1 MNAAHSNTARRSD
14 DDKAAR
20 ILMQE
25 TKAAAFDDAL
35 KVAKEAPAT
44 ARKVK
49 ALEAENAALKQQADR
64 PVSVTVQAPRRATVK
79 GVTKLP
85 KSTDIA
91 FAKAVAHFA
100 QRDVAQVADDL
111 FPGDAGR
118 LQRKAATA
126 PAATTDAGWGAE
138 LVNNDVGPWVEELR
152 PVSVYAAMA
161 AGGVPLPMA
170 DLANLTMPT
179 NPGTGDISGSFVGE
193 KGTIPVKSTVV
204 GSVMFTRLKM
214 AVLSVFTNE
223 LRDTSTPSIE
233 AVIRRN
239 VLADTAE
246 MLDGHIL
253 NPANAAVPGIRPA
266 SPWNGAANQPSAG
279 TGLDNVIAD
288 IAYLTGVI
296 TATRPRNPVLIMDN
310 MRAQRLRMMREAGV
324 FLFRDEVERGE
335 LFGLPLIVS
344 ATVPTDYIFVIDLA
358 DFASWL
364 PAPEID
370 TNGSAT
376 VVLADDDGFAPIMA
390 YTNAV
395 NDTGGS
401 IHVSD
406 AIENTPGKD
415 AQVISSFQ
423 INATVLRMV
432 QPVAHGMLRT
442 GTAAYVNTV
451 TW

>member
-1 MNAAHSNTARRSD
+1 MNAAHANTLRRDS
-14 DDKAAR
+14 DDKAAQALENE
-20 ILMQE
+20 I
-25 TKAAAFDDAL
+25 KAAAFDDAL
-35 KVAKEAPAT
+35 KVARKAPET
-44 ARKVK
+44 ARRVK
-49 ALEAENAALKQQADR
+49 ALEAENAALKSQADR
-64 PVSVTVQAPRRATVK
+64 PVSVTVQAPRPVQVK
-79 GVTKLP
+79 GVTKVP

-126 PAATTDAGWGAE
+126 PASTVDAGWAAE
-138 LVNNDVGPWVEELR
+138 LVEHEVGPWVEELR

-161 AGGVPLPMA
+161 AGGVPLPMNEVA
-170 DLANLTMPT
+170 SLTMPT

-204 GSVMFTRLKM
+204 GSVNFQRYKM
-214 AVLSVFTNE
+214 AVLSVFSNE
-223 LRDTSTPSIE
+223 LRDTSTPGIE
-233 AVIRRN
+233 SVLRRN
-239 VLADTAE
+239 VVADTAE

-253 NPANAAVPGIRPA
+253 NPTNAAVPGIRPA
-266 SPWNGAANQPSAG
+266 SPWFGAANQASAG

-288 IAYLTGVI
+288 IAYLVGII
-296 TATRPRNPVLIMDN
+296 TAKRPRNPVLIMDN
-310 MRAQRLRMMREAGV
+310 MRVQRLRMMREAGV

-344 ATVPTDYIFVIDLA
+344 ATVPTDHVFVIDLA

-376 VVLADDDGFAPIMA
+376 VVMADDAAGAPQMQDE
-390 YTNAV
+390 NAI

-406 AIENTPGKD
+406 AATDG

-432 QPVAHGMLRT
+432 QPMTHGMLRA
-442 GTAAYVNTV
+442 GTAAYLTGVA
-451 TW
+451 W